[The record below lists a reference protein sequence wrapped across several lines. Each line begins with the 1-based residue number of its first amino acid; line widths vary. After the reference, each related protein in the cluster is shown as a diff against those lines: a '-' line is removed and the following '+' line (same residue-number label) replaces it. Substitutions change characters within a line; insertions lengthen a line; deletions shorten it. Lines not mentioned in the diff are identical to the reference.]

1 MILKYNSSCEW
12 IKEYQKRKKCNKHIY
27 FTTANNL
34 TRLNRYVKC
43 GNTLRAIEISR
54 YNICYMLVHRIYLLH
69 SMCTLNTA
77 VEKSLLFSVL
87 LSVYFH
93 LLKSNFN
100 YVYLVQL
107 LHRSYTCSTVAH
119 HHNLHHHH
127 FPSPLPSTPMETSIE
142 SNSYRLKMWIVCTQ
156 TICYTIFYLGTRVA
170 RSSYRY
176 T

>member
-1 MILKYNSSCEW
+1 MILKYSSCEW

-93 LLKSNFN
+93 LLKSNF
-100 YVYLVQL
+100 QL
-107 LHRSYTCSTVAH
+107 RVPGTTTSPQLHVH
-119 HHNLHHHH
+119 HHNLHHH